1 MRKLVLVLD
10 SDEVLC
16 DELRAILKG
25 AGYQVISGKDGFK
38 GKLLLE
44 TLEFDL
50 VIQGLELAGHEELK
64 LLEPIWE
71 RGLRTKVLALTG
83 RFSTRSP
90 AVSGNSSDG
99 REGPGG
105 RIPPRSYGVLS
116 KPLNI
121 KTLLEKVSELTSR

>member
-1 MRKLVLVLD
+1 MSKLVLVLD

-16 DELRAILKG
+16 EELGAILKG
-25 AGYQVISGKDGFK
+25 AGYQVISGKDGLR

-44 TLEFDL
+44 ALEFDL
-50 VIQGLELAGHEELK
+50 VIQGLDLTGPEENK

-83 RFSTRSP
+83 RFSTRTS
-90 AVSGNSSDG
+90 AESESFNDVWVGQS
-99 REGPGG
+99 R
-105 RIPPRSYGVLS
+105 RIPPKAFGVLS

-121 KTLLEKVSELTSR
+121 QTLLDKVSELTSR